1 MDTQQNQAKKHTS
14 RVLFWSLVAGIV
26 VVLNLFFNY
35 SASLFFD
42 EPKFETYCPIELTSA
57 SYRTKD
63 ECVLVGGSWAEN
75 TYPYIPEKTDSQP
88 KPIPTEAVTGWC
100 NATYTCQQGFDDAG
114 KIYDRN
120 IFIVLVIFGII
131 AIVLGF
137 VFATVSAVSLGLSLG
152 GVLSLIIGA
161 IRYWSDMND
170 VVRVIVLAVALI
182 VLIWLGIKKIKE

>member
-1 MDTQQNQAKKHTS
+1 MDTQQNQVKKYTS

-35 SASLFFD
+35 SASLVFD
-42 EPKFETYCPIELTSA
+42 EPVFENYCPVELMST

-63 ECVLVGGSWAEN
+63 ECVTVGGSWTEN
-75 TYPYIPEKTDSQP
+75 TYPYIPEKTVSQP
-88 KPIPTEAVTGWC
+88 NPNPTEAITGWC

-114 KIYDRN
+114 SIYNRN

-137 VFATVSAVSLGLSLG
+137 VFAGVSAVSLGLSLG

-170 VVRVIVLAVALI
+170 VVRVLVLAAALI
-182 VLIWLGIKKIKE
+182 VLIWLGVKKIRE